1 MSYRTEADGQ
11 HICGSPKVD
20 FSTLLLTKGI
30 AADQVEQHIAAIKK
44 IWRAANGVPADR
56 VAFVQEYLKRL

>member
-1 MSYRTEADGQ
+1 MAKLMTLCKSRDNDV
-11 HICGSPKVD
+11 HRD

>member
-1 MSYRTEADGQ
+1 MAKLMTLCKSRDND
-11 HICGSPKVD
+11 VRRD
-20 FSTLLLTKGI
+20 FSTLLLTKGV

-56 VAFVQEYLKRL
+56 VAFVQEYLKKL